1 MSNEIKAV
9 ELEVCNVEEVIPFSV
24 FTRHF
29 KNALKAELV
38 ELYELLKLVEEGF
51 DKQKTVNIL
60 VHGTGGKRVVDGL
73 KGLKDEEITKEHLIN
88 IIKGVI
94 SDIEVVDVRDKKN
107 LELHGIA
114 IIIRASITSVAKLGS
129 KLESLGINLETVNAG
144 TLSIKDEK
152 IKVLV
157 PEVVEPQTEETK
169 QDN

>member
-88 IIKGVI
+88 I
-94 SDIEVVDVRDKKN
+94 
-107 LELHGIA
+107 
-114 IIIRASITSVAKLGS
+114 
-129 KLESLGINLETVNAG
+129 
-144 TLSIKDEK
+144 
-152 IKVLV
+152 
-157 PEVVEPQTEETK
+157 
-169 QDN
+169 